1 MGRKQAL
8 FRFFVGVQSFL
19 DLLLHF
25 RDITEKASEI
35 AQVIAEMPCRVHLLG
50 HLMEAGF
57 GDGDGVGCLSH
68 GNSLNYFWV
77 KREFYFRFSS
87 VNPSLRKLMLA
98 AIFIEDDDEL
108 AIDKVDDTPSATVE
122 CNLAT

>member
-1 MGRKQAL
+1 
-8 FRFFVGVQSFL
+8 VGVQSLLDFL
-19 DLLLHF
+19 SH
-25 RDITEKASEI
+25 RWDITEKASEI

-98 AIFIEDDDEL
+98 AIFIKHDDHVVVEE
-108 AIDKVDDTPSATVE
+108 VNHSPSATVE
-122 CNLAT
+122 GEFAT